1 MALISIGCFF
11 VIFLIA
17 ILWAT
22 HPESEHAAQH
32 HGTKEQDESLRPNF
46 KA

>member
-1 MALISIGCFF
+1 MAFISIGSFF

-22 HPESEHAAQH
+22 HPEKDKHEAQR
-32 HGTKEQDESLRPNF
+32 HGTTEQHESVTE
-46 KA
+46 A